1 MKQNSIIRWSSVLL
15 VVALLSSCGIFRKL
29 SGEKPLTSPFIT
41 DRQMAIDAI
50 NNQPKVE
57 KLEGRGGIAIKTS
70 KNNVS
75 SRCVLHVS
83 KDEYAS
89 LSVRPLG
96 LIEVGRLTITPKKLL
111 VVDRFNKQAFRTSV
125 GVATN
130 IFSQIFA
137 GWDLAALQCMLLA
150 QPFTPSKQGAEAID
164 GMEYVPNSSGFTL
177 TKKEG
182 KVVVRLDYS
191 PLPAPRLREA
201 HIYYGSKVER
211 VLSCFYERYQP
222 VGQSDIFF
230 PKIITLKTYP
240 DRDIKEQT
248 LVTLT
253 LDKTLEKL
261 PAEAPSTDIP
271 KGYRS
276 VSWAEVISMIKELQK

>member
-1 MKQNSIIRWSSVLL
+1 MNRNNIVRWATALA
-15 VVALLSSCGIFRKL
+15 VVMLLSSCGIFRKL
-29 SGEKPLTSPFIT
+29 SGDKPLSSPFVT
-41 DRQMAIDAI
+41 DRQMAIEAI
-50 NNQPKVE
+50 NSQPQVE
-57 KLEGRGGIAIKTS
+57 ILEGRGGIAIKTS
-70 KNNVS
+70 KSNVS

-83 KDEYAS
+83 KDQYAS

-96 LIEVGRLTITPKKLL
+96 LIEVGRMTITPKKLL

-130 IFSQIFA
+130 MFSMIFA
-137 GWDLAALQCMLLA
+137 GWDLAALQCILLA
-150 QPFTPSKQGAEAID
+150 QPFTPSKQGEKAIA
-164 GMEYVPNSSGFTL
+164 GMEYVPNASGFTL

-201 HIYYGSKVER
+201 HVYYGSKVER
-211 VLSCFYERYQP
+211 VLSCFYDRYQP
-222 VGQSDIFF
+222 IGQSETFF
-230 PKIITLKTYP
+230 PKKITIKTYP
-240 DRDIKEQT
+240 DREEKAQSLI
-248 LVTLT
+248 TLT

-276 VSWAEVISMIKELQK
+276 VSWAEVISMIKDLQK